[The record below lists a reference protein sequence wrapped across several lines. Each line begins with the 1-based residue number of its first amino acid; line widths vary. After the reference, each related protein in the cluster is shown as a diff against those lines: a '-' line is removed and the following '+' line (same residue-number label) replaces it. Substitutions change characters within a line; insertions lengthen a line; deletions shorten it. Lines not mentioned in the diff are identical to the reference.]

1 MRKIKFTEKDL
12 FYKED
17 KQDDCIACATGLNHE
32 IYEDFMDDLE
42 KELKNSYKRND
53 TRSGIIK
60 NFIEN
65 YSKAELAFLA
75 EQLITQNLFKD
86 DYIGFGSR
94 EEEEKKEEDSEIQ
107 EFKNLLRNSLD
118 LEAED

>member
-12 FYKED
+12 FYEED
-17 KQDDCIACATGLNHE
+17 KQDGCLACATGLDHE
-32 IYEDFMDDLE
+32 VYENFMDDLE
-42 KELKNSYKRND
+42 KELKNSYKENNC
-53 TRSGIIK
+53 RSGIVK

-75 EQLITQNLFKD
+75 EQLITQKLFKD
-86 DYIGFGSR
+86 DDKGFVSR
-94 EEEEKKEEDSEIQ
+94 EEEEEDSEIQ

>member
-12 FYKED
+12 SYEEG
-17 KQDDCIACATGLNHE
+17 KQNGCIACATGLNHE
-32 IYEDFMDDLE
+32 VYENFMEDLE
-42 KELKNSYKRND
+42 QELKNSYKRND

-86 DYIGFGSR
+86 NYIGFGSS
-94 EEEEKKEEDSEIQ
+94 EEEEDSEIQ

>member
-1 MRKIKFTEKDL
+1 
-12 FYKED
+12 
-17 KQDDCIACATGLNHE
+17 
-32 IYEDFMDDLE
+32 MDDKEVILTQEGYENLE
-42 KELKNSYKRND
+42 KELKNSYKETNC
-53 TRSGIIK
+53 RSGIVK

-94 EEEEKKEEDSEIQ
+94 EEEDSEIQ

>member
-12 FYKED
+12 SYEED
-17 KQDDCIACATGLNHE
+17 KQDGCIACATGLDHK
-32 IYEDFMDDLE
+32 IYENFMDDLE
-42 KELKNSYKRND
+42 KELKNSYKEINS
-53 TRSGIIK
+53 RSGIVK

-94 EEEEKKEEDSEIQ
+94 EEEEDSEIQ

>member
-12 FYKED
+12 SYKED
-17 KQDDCIACATGLNHE
+17 KQDGCVACATGLNHE
-32 IYEDFMDDLE
+32 VYEDFMEDLE
-42 KELKNSYKRND
+42 KELRNSYKEINC
-53 TRSGIIK
+53 RSGIIK

-75 EQLITQNLFKD
+75 EHLITQSLFKD
-86 DYIGFGSR
+86 DYIDFGSR
-94 EEEEKKEEDSEIQ
+94 EEEEDSEIQ

>member
-1 MRKIKFTEKDL
+1 MESR
-12 FYKED
+12 
-17 KQDDCIACATGLNHE
+17 
-32 IYEDFMDDLE
+32 
-42 KELKNSYKRND
+42 KNSYKEIN
-53 TRSGIIK
+53 TRSGIVK

-75 EQLITQNLFKD
+75 EQLITQNLMRNEDIDFV
-86 DYIGFGSR
+86 SR
-94 EEEEKKEEDSEIQ
+94 EEEEEDSEIQ

>member
-12 FYKED
+12 FYEEN
-17 KQDDCIACATGLNHE
+17 KQDGCLACATGLNHE
-32 IYEDFMDDLE
+32 VYEDFMEDLE
-42 KELKNSYKRND
+42 KELKDSYKRNN
-53 TRSGIIK
+53 TRSGIVK
-60 NFIEN
+60 NFIED

-94 EEEEKKEEDSEIQ
+94 KEEEEEDSEIQ

>member
-12 FYKED
+12 SYEED
-17 KQDDCIACATGLNHE
+17 KQDGCIACATGLDHE
-32 IYEDFMDDLE
+32 VYEDFMEDLE
-42 KELKNSYKRND
+42 QELKNSYKEINC
-53 TRSGIIK
+53 RSGIVK

-75 EQLITQNLFKD
+75 EQLITQDLIKNEK
-86 DYIGFGSR
+86 IGFVSR
-94 EEEEKKEEDSEIQ
+94 EEEEEDSEIQ

>member
-12 FYKED
+12 SYDKD
-17 KQDDCIACATGLNHE
+17 KQDGCIACATGLDHE
-32 IYEDFMDDLE
+32 IYENFMEDLE
-42 KELKNSYKRND
+42 QELKNSYKENKS
-53 TRSGIIK
+53 RSEIIK
-60 NFIEN
+60 NFIED

-75 EQLITQNLFKD
+75 EQLITQNLLKNEVINFV
-86 DYIGFGSR
+86 SS
-94 EEEEKKEEDSEIQ
+94 EEEEEENGVE

>member
-12 FYKED
+12 SYEEG
-17 KQDDCIACATGLNHE
+17 KQDGCIACATGLNHE
-32 IYEDFMDDLE
+32 VYENFMEDLE
-42 KELKNSYKRND
+42 QELKNSYKRND
-53 TRSGIIK
+53 TRSEIIK

-86 DYIGFGSR
+86 DDIGFGSR
-94 EEEEKKEEDSEIQ
+94 EEEEDSEIQ

>member
-1 MRKIKFTEKDL
+1 MRKIKFTEEDL
-12 FYKED
+12 FYEED
-17 KQDDCIACATGLNHE
+17 KQDGCLACATGLNHE
-32 IYEDFMDDLE
+32 VYENFMEDLE
-42 KELKNSYKRND
+42 QELKNSYKKNN

-75 EQLITQNLFKD
+75 EQLITQNLMKNEE
-86 DYIGFGSR
+86 IGFVS
-94 EEEEKKEEDSEIQ
+94 EEEEESEIE

>member
-12 FYKED
+12 SYEED
-17 KQDDCIACATGLNHE
+17 KQDGCIACATGLDHE
-32 IYEDFMDDLE
+32 VYEDFMEDLE
-42 KELKNSYKRND
+42 QELKNSYKKINC
-53 TRSGIIK
+53 RSGIVK

-75 EQLITQNLFKD
+75 EQLITQNLMRNEVID
-86 DYIGFGSR
+86 FGSR
-94 EEEEKKEEDSEIQ
+94 EEEEKDSEIE

-118 LEAED
+118 LEAEV

>member
-12 FYKED
+12 SYEEG
-17 KQDDCIACATGLNHE
+17 KQDGCVACATGLNHKV
-32 IYEDFMDDLE
+32 YENFMEDLE
-42 KELKNSYKRND
+42 QELKNSYKENNS
-53 TRSGIIK
+53 RSGIIK

-75 EQLITQNLFKD
+75 EQLITQNLIKNED
-86 DYIGFGSR
+86 IGFGSR
-94 EEEEKKEEDSEIQ
+94 EEEDSEIQ

>member
-12 FYKED
+12 SYEEG
-17 KQDDCIACATGLNHE
+17 KQDGCIACATGLNHE
-32 IYEDFMDDLE
+32 VYENFMEDLE
-42 KELKNSYKRND
+42 QELKNSYKESKS
-53 TRSGIIK
+53 RSEIIK
-60 NFIEN
+60 NFIED

-75 EQLITQNLFKD
+75 EQLITQNLLKND
-86 DYIGFGSR
+86 DISFVSR
-94 EEEEKKEEDSEIQ
+94 EEEEDSEIQ

>member
-12 FYKED
+12 SYEED
-17 KQDDCIACATGLNHE
+17 KQDGCVACATGLNHKV
-32 IYEDFMDDLE
+32 YEDFMEDLE
-42 KELKNSYKRND
+42 KELKNSYKENN

-75 EQLITQNLFKD
+75 EQLITQELFKD
-86 DYIGFGSR
+86 EDIGFVSR
-94 EEEEKKEEDSEIQ
+94 EEEEEDSEIQ

>member
-12 FYKED
+12 SYEED
-17 KQDDCIACATGLNHE
+17 KQEGCLACATGLDHE
-32 IYEDFMDDLE
+32 VYENFMEDLE
-42 KELKNSYKRND
+42 KELKNSYKENNS
-53 TRSGIIK
+53 RSGIVK

-75 EQLITQNLFKD
+75 EQLITQILFKD
-86 DYIGFGSR
+86 HYIDFGSR
-94 EEEEKKEEDSEIQ
+94 EEEEEDSEIQ

>member
-12 FYKED
+12 SYEED
-17 KQDDCIACATGLNHE
+17 KQDGCLACATGLNHE
-32 IYEDFMDDLE
+32 VYENFMEDLE
-42 KELKNSYKRND
+42 QELKNSYKRND

-75 EQLITQNLFKD
+75 EQLITQKLFKD
-86 DYIGFGSR
+86 DDIGFGSR
-94 EEEEKKEEDSEIQ
+94 EEEEKDSEI
-107 EFKNLLRNSLD
+107 EGFKNVLRNSLD

>member
-12 FYKED
+12 SYEEG
-17 KQDDCIACATGLNHE
+17 KQDGCIACATGLNHE
-32 IYEDFMDDLE
+32 VYENFMEDLE
-42 KELKNSYKRND
+42 QELKNSYKENKS
-53 TRSGIIK
+53 RSGVIK
-60 NFIEN
+60 SFIEN

-86 DYIGFGSR
+86 GYIGFGSR
-94 EEEEKKEEDSEIQ
+94 EEEDSEIQ

>member
-12 FYKED
+12 SYEED
-17 KQDDCIACATGLNHE
+17 KQNGCIACATGLNHE
-32 IYEDFMDDLE
+32 VYEDFMEDLE
-42 KELKNSYKRND
+42 KELKDSYKRND

-75 EQLITQNLFKD
+75 EQLITQSLFKD
-86 DYIGFGSR
+86 DYRGFGSR
-94 EEEEKKEEDSEIQ
+94 EEEEKDSEIQ
-107 EFKNLLRNSLD
+107 EFKNLLKNSLD
-118 LEAED
+118 LETED

>member
-12 FYKED
+12 SYEED
-17 KQDDCIACATGLNHE
+17 KQDGCLACATGLNHE
-32 IYEDFMDDLE
+32 VYENFMEDLE
-42 KELKNSYKRND
+42 QELKNSYKRND

-86 DYIGFGSR
+86 DDIGFESR
-94 EEEEKKEEDSEIQ
+94 EEEKEDSEIE

>member
-1 MRKIKFTEKDL
+1 MRKIKFTEEDL
-12 FYKED
+12 SYNKD
-17 KQDDCIACATGLNHE
+17 KQDGCIACATGLDHE
-32 IYEDFMDDLE
+32 VYENFMEDLE
-42 KELKNSYKRND
+42 QELKNSYKENKS
-53 TRSGIIK
+53 RSEIIK

-86 DYIGFGSR
+86 DDIGFVSG
-94 EEEEKKEEDSEIQ
+94 EEEEKESEIE

>member
-12 FYKED
+12 SYEED
-17 KQDDCIACATGLNHE
+17 KQDGCVACATGLNHKV
-32 IYEDFMDDLE
+32 YEDFMEDLE
-42 KELKNSYKRND
+42 KELKNSYKNND

-75 EQLITQNLFKD
+75 EQLITQNLMRNEDIDFV
-86 DYIGFGSR
+86 SR
-94 EEEEKKEEDSEIQ
+94 EEEEEDSEIQ

>member
-12 FYKED
+12 SYEED
-17 KQDDCIACATGLNHE
+17 KQDGCIACATGLDHK
-32 IYEDFMDDLE
+32 IYENFMDDLE
-42 KELKNSYKRND
+42 KELKNSYKEINC
-53 TRSGIIK
+53 RSGIVK

-94 EEEEKKEEDSEIQ
+94 EEEEDSEIQ

>member
-12 FYKED
+12 SYEED
-17 KQDDCIACATGLNHE
+17 KQDGCLACATGLNHE
-32 IYEDFMDDLE
+32 VYEDFIEDLE

-53 TRSGIIK
+53 TKSGIIK

-75 EQLITQNLFKD
+75 EQLITQYLIKNEK
-86 DYIGFGSR
+86 IGFVSG
-94 EEEEKKEEDSEIQ
+94 EEEKEEEDSEIQ

>member
-12 FYKED
+12 SYEED
-17 KQDDCIACATGLNHE
+17 KQEGCLACATGLDHE
-32 IYEDFMDDLE
+32 VYENFMEDLE
-42 KELKNSYKRND
+42 QELKNSYEENKS
-53 TRSGIIK
+53 RSGIIK
-60 NFIEN
+60 NFIED

-75 EQLITQNLFKD
+75 EQLITQNLLKNEVINFV
-86 DYIGFGSR
+86 S
-94 EEEEKKEEDSEIQ
+94 SEIQ

>member
-12 FYKED
+12 FYEED
-17 KQDDCIACATGLNHE
+17 KQDGCLACATGLNHE
-32 IYEDFMDDLE
+32 VYEDFMEDLE
-42 KELKNSYKRND
+42 KELKDSYKRND

-86 DYIGFGSR
+86 DYIGFGSK
-94 EEEEKKEEDSEIQ
+94 EEEKEEEDSEIQ

>member
-12 FYKED
+12 SYEED
-17 KQDDCIACATGLNHE
+17 KQDGCLACATGLNHE
-32 IYEDFMDDLE
+32 VYENFMEDLE

-94 EEEEKKEEDSEIQ
+94 EEEEKDSEIE

>member
-12 FYKED
+12 SYEED
-17 KQDDCIACATGLNHE
+17 KQEGCLACATGLDHE
-32 IYEDFMDDLE
+32 VYENFMDDLG
-42 KELKNSYKRND
+42 KELKNSYKENNS
-53 TRSGIIK
+53 RSGIVK

-86 DYIGFGSR
+86 HYIDFGSR
-94 EEEEKKEEDSEIQ
+94 EEEEEDSEIQ

>member
-12 FYKED
+12 SYEEG
-17 KQDDCIACATGLNHE
+17 KQDGCLACATGLNHE
-32 IYEDFMDDLE
+32 VYEDFMEDLE

-75 EQLITQNLFKD
+75 EQLITQNLFKND
-86 DYIGFGSR
+86 DIGFGSR
-94 EEEEKKEEDSEIQ
+94 EEEEEEDSEIQ

>member
-12 FYKED
+12 FYEEN
-17 KQDDCIACATGLNHE
+17 KQDGCLACATGLDHE
-32 IYEDFMDDLE
+32 IYENFMGDLE
-42 KELKNSYKRND
+42 KELKDSYKRND

-60 NFIEN
+60 NFIED

-94 EEEEKKEEDSEIQ
+94 EEEEDSEIK

>member
-12 FYKED
+12 SYEED
-17 KQDDCIACATGLNHE
+17 KQDGCIACATGLNHE
-32 IYEDFMDDLE
+32 IYEDFMEDLE

-86 DYIGFGSR
+86 DDIGFVSG
-94 EEEEKKEEDSEIQ
+94 EEEEKESEIE

>member
-1 MRKIKFTEKDL
+1 
-12 FYKED
+12 
-17 KQDDCIACATGLNHE
+17 
-32 IYEDFMDDLE
+32 MDDLE
-42 KELKNSYKRND
+42 KELKNSYKEND

-75 EQLITQNLFKD
+75 EQLITQNLLKD
-86 DYIGFGSR
+86 EVINFVSS
-94 EEEEKKEEDSEIQ
+94 EEEEESGIE